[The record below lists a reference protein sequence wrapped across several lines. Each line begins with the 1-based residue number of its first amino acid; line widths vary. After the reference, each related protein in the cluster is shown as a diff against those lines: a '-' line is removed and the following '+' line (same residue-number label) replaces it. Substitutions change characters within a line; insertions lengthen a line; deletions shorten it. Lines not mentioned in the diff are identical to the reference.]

1 VIVSATELP
10 GVHVLDVNPHEDARG
25 TFARI
30 WCARD
35 ASAHGLETRIAQA
48 SLSRNRER
56 GTLRGLHYQK
66 PPHAEVKVV
75 RCVRGAVF
83 DVALDLRRN
92 SPTFRRWVGVELSAD
107 NGRALYIPEGC
118 AHGFMTLERDSEILY
133 QMSSFY
139 EPEAGGG
146 VRWDDCAFGISWPL
160 PVSVIGPR
168 DAGWSDFRDE
178 DSPWN

>member
-1 VIVSATELP
+1 MIVSKTEVP
-10 GVHVLDVNPHEDARG
+10 GVHVLDVDQHEDARG

-30 WCARD
+30 WCARE
-35 ASAHGLETRIAQA
+35 ATANGLEPRIAQA
-48 SLSRNRER
+48 SLSCNRER
-56 GTLRGLHYQK
+56 GTLRGLHYQR

-83 DVALDLRRN
+83 DVALDLRKN

-139 EPEAGGG
+139 EPDAGAG
-146 VRWDDCAFGISWPL
+146 VRWDDSAFGITWPL

>member
-1 VIVSATELP
+1 MIVSKTDVS
-10 GVHVLDVNPHEDARG
+10 GVHVLDVDQHEDARG

-30 WCARD
+30 WCARE
-35 ASAHGLETRIAQA
+35 ATANGLEPRIAQA
-48 SLSRNRER
+48 SLSSNRER
-56 GTLRGLHYQK
+56 GTLRGLHYQR

-83 DVALDLRRN
+83 DVALDLRKN
-92 SPTFRRWVGVELSAD
+92 SPTFRRWVGVELSAE
-107 NGRALYIPEGC
+107 NNRALYIPEGC
-118 AHGFMTLERDSEILY
+118 AHGFMTLEPNSEILY

-139 EPEAGGG
+139 EPDAGAG
-146 VRWDDCAFGISWPL
+146 VRWDDSAFGIGWPL

>member
-1 VIVSATELP
+1 MIVGNTELP
-10 GVHVLDVNPHEDARG
+10 GVHVLDVEAHEDPRG

-30 WCARD
+30 WCARE

-56 GTLRGLHYQK
+56 GTLRGLHYQR
-66 PPHAEVKVV
+66 PPYAEVKVV

-83 DVALDLRRN
+83 DVALDLRKS
-92 SPTFRRWVGVELSAD
+92 SPTFRRWVGVELSAA

-118 AHGFMTLERDSEILY
+118 AHGFMTLEPESEILY

-139 EPEAGGG
+139 EPAAGAG
-146 VRWDDCAFGISWPL
+146 VRWDDSAFGINWPL

-168 DAGWSDFRDE
+168 DEGWSDFRDE

>member
-1 VIVSATELP
+1 VIVSKTELP
-10 GVHVLDVNPHEDARG
+10 GVHVLDLDAHEDARG

-30 WCARD
+30 WCARE
-35 ASAHGLETRIAQA
+35 ASTHGLETRIAQA
-48 SLSRNRER
+48 SLSTNRER
-56 GTLRGLHYQK
+56 GTLRGMHYQR

-83 DVALDLRRN
+83 DVALDLRKS

-118 AHGFMTLERDSEILY
+118 AHGFLTLEPDSEILY

-139 EPEAGGG
+139 EPDAGAG
-146 VRWDDCAFGISWPL
+146 VRWDDSAFGINWPL

-168 DAGWSDFRDE
+168 DAGWGDFRDG